1 MAEENK
7 PSLAAHSDSESS
19 HESLPVDGEAK
30 PGVKEIFR
38 QAFDKAKR
46 QNQPA
51 NRSGLGRDRGRSML
65 LLGVA
70 AVVVL
75 LLFFMVF
82 SSPNHPQKQVNA
94 KVRGAADLGR
104 RTTPGDASSQAG
116 SSTPLMNA
124 QVAHTD
130 DGDTK
135 QITATD
141 VNNTAKP
148 MPASS
153 PARPDSS
160 VPISQPKGIPAA
172 AAEHP
177 YALGQIE
184 VADLP
189 VRERAAQPTSTTKD
203 STTKEESD
211 DLRKPSLV
219 FVRNVQSASGNGV
232 TRMPTSV
239 IGEAVNQLELPTGT
253 HLVARLES
261 VVTSAVKTPVVASIE
276 YNYER
281 DGEIIVP
288 AGAKAVGTLQDAD
301 RYGNVG
307 IRFSS
312 MQMPDGTTQKIDG
325 TAMSLSYGPLKGT
338 VNGKRS
344 GTNFLVRTFT
354 GLGQAATYLVG
365 GGLGAPLSESAFLRD
380 RIATNIGTAGDQ
392 ELSSLTFNQN
402 IVVTVPGNTR
412 FYLVMAQDS
421 AVVQPQARPTATQ
434 TPTVA
439 QPTANPPSLDELRQL
454 LQLRQEMNAMYQQ
467 TENSQAA
474 AQPAPQQ

>member
-7 PSLAAHSDSESS
+7 PSVAEHFESESA
-19 HESLPVDGEAK
+19 HEVPPADGETR

-46 QNQPA
+46 QNQSA
-51 NRSGLGRDRGRSML
+51 DRSGLGRDRSRSML
-65 LLGVA
+65 LLSVA

-82 SSPNHPQKQVNA
+82 SSPNHPGKHANA
-94 KVRGAADLGR
+94 KARGAADLGR
-104 RTTPGDASSQAG
+104 RPTPGEVSSQQG

-124 QVAHTD
+124 QVTHTD

-148 MPASS
+148 VPASNPVR
-153 PARPDSS
+153 PAPS
-160 VPISQPKGIPAA
+160 VLINQPKGIPAA

-177 YALGQIE
+177 YALSQIE
-184 VADLP
+184 VGDLP
-189 VRERAAQPTSTTKD
+189 VRDHAAQPTSITKE
-203 STTKEESD
+203 SATKEEFD

-219 FVRNVQSASGNGV
+219 FVRNVQSASGSGA
-232 TRMPTSV
+232 TRMSTTI
-239 IGEAVNQLELPTGT
+239 IGEAVNHLELPAGT
-253 HLVARLES
+253 HLIARIES
-261 VVTSAVKTPVVASIE
+261 VVTSAVKAPVVASIE

-288 AGAKAVGTLQDAD
+288 AGAKAVGTLQSAD
-301 RYGNVG
+301 RSGNVG

-312 MQMPDGTTQKIDG
+312 MQMPDGTTQKIDA

-338 VNGKRS
+338 VSGKRS

-392 ELSSLTFNQN
+392 ELNSLTFNQN
-402 IVVTVPGNTR
+402 LVVTVPGNTR

-421 AVVQPQARPTATQ
+421 GVAQPQAQATATQ
-434 TPTVA
+434 AATAA
-439 QPTANPPSLDELRQL
+439 QATANPPSLDELRQL

-467 TENSQAA
+467 SGNSQTA
-474 AQPAPQQ
+474 AQPVSQQ